1 MRVDN
6 AVYTWLGAPG
16 NPGNTLVNQTAFEY
30 TATRS
35 IFTLN
40 INGQVEMNV
49 TFFSP
54 AFPDDSKRQSLIY
67 SYLNVDIASIDGAT
81 HDVQLYSDISAGK
94 KSFNN
99 ISYIT
104 QIIVG

>member
-1 MRVDN
+1 
-6 AVYTWLGAPG
+6 VYTWLGSPG

-30 TATRS
+30 TATKS

-40 INGQVEMNV
+40 INDQIQMNV

-54 AFPDDSKRQSLIY
+54 VFPDDSKRQSLIY

-94 KSFNN
+94 LPLKN
-99 ISYIT
+99 
-104 QIIVG
+104 